1 MKFWKTIDENRII
14 QRIETLDKVECD
26 QCGRIITKDAE
37 DDVYIRTTSR
47 IYDDY
52 GEQILARSRDLCRK
66 CAIELVTREF
76 LSHKNPNMG
85 FSVDIRHLRT
95 RNERTVEEIVDGE
108 IPYAPFFDKKIYNIK
123 MDEA

>member
-1 MKFWKTIDENRII
+1 MEFWKTIDENRII
-14 QRIETLDKVECD
+14 QRIETLDKLECD

-47 IYDDY
+47 VYDDH

-95 RNERTVEEIVDGE
+95 RNERTVEENVDTHEQIEG
-108 IPYAPFFDKKIYNIK
+108 PVL
-123 MDEA
+123 

>member
-1 MKFWKTIDENRII
+1 MKFWKTINENRII

-47 IYDDY
+47 VYDDY
-52 GEQILARSRDLCRK
+52 GGQILARSRDLCRK
-66 CAIELVTREF
+66 CAIEFVTREI

-85 FSVDIRHLRT
+85 FSVDIKHVRKGC
-95 RNERTVEEIVDGE
+95 ERAVEENVDTHEQIEG
-108 IPYAPFFDKKIYNIK
+108 PVF
-123 MDEA
+123 

>member
-1 MKFWKTIDENRII
+1 MEFWKTIDEIRTI

-26 QCGRIITKDAE
+26 QCGYIITKDAE

-47 IYDDY
+47 VYDDY
-52 GEQILARSRDLCRK
+52 GGQILARSRDLCRK
-66 CAIELVTREF
+66 CAIEFVTREI

-95 RNERTVEEIVDGE
+95 RNERTVEENVDTREQIEG
-108 IPYAPFFDKKIYNIK
+108 PVL
-123 MDEA
+123 

>member
-1 MKFWKTIDENRII
+1 MEFWKTIDEIRTI

-37 DDVYIRTTSR
+37 DDVYIRTTSCV
-47 IYDDY
+47 YDDH

-95 RNERTVEEIVDGE
+95 RNERTVEENVDTHEQIEG
-108 IPYAPFFDKKIYNIK
+108 PVL
-123 MDEA
+123 

>member
-1 MKFWKTIDENRII
+1 MEFWKTIDEIRII
-14 QRIETLDKVECD
+14 QRIETLDKIECD
-26 QCGRIITKDAE
+26 QCGRIVTKDAE

-47 IYDDY
+47 VYDDY
-52 GEQILARSRDLCRK
+52 GEQILARSKDLCRK

-95 RNERTVEEIVDGE
+95 RNERTVEENVDTHEQIEG
-108 IPYAPFFDKKIYNIK
+108 PVL
-123 MDEA
+123 

>member
-1 MKFWKTIDENRII
+1 MEFWKTIDEIRTI

-37 DDVYIRTTSR
+37 DNVYIRTTSR
-47 IYDDY
+47 VYDDY

-66 CAIELVTREF
+66 CAIEFVTREI

-85 FSVDIRHLRT
+85 FSVDIKHVRKRC
-95 RNERTVEEIVDGE
+95 ERTVEENVDTHEQIEG
-108 IPYAPFFDKKIYNIK
+108 PVL
-123 MDEA
+123 

>member
-1 MKFWKTIDENRII
+1 MEFWKTIDEIRII
-14 QRIETLDKVECD
+14 QRIETLDKIECD
-26 QCGRIITKDAE
+26 QCGRIVTKDAE

-47 IYDDY
+47 VYDEY
-52 GEQILARSRDLCRK
+52 GEQILARANDLCRK

-95 RNERTVEEIVDGE
+95 RNERTVEENVDTHEQIEG
-108 IPYAPFFDKKIYNIK
+108 PVL
-123 MDEA
+123 

>member
-26 QCGRIITKDAE
+26 RCGRIITKDAE

-66 CAIELVTREF
+66 CAIEFVTREF

-85 FSVDIRHLRT
+85 FSADIRHLRT
-95 RNERTVEEIVDGE
+95 RNERTVEENVDTHEQIEG
-108 IPYAPFFDKKIYNIK
+108 PVL
-123 MDEA
+123 

>member
-26 QCGRIITKDAE
+26 QCGHIITKDAE

-52 GEQILARSRDLCRK
+52 GGQILARSKDLCRK
-66 CAIELVTREF
+66 CAIELTTREF

-95 RNERTVEEIVDGE
+95 RNERTVEENVDTHEQIEG
-108 IPYAPFFDKKIYNIK
+108 PVL
-123 MDEA
+123 

>member
-1 MKFWKTIDENRII
+1 MEFWKIKEESRII

-37 DDVYIRTTSR
+37 DDVYIQTTSCV
-47 IYDDY
+47 YDDY

-66 CAIELVTREF
+66 CAIEFVTREI

-95 RNERTVEEIVDGE
+95 RNERTVEENVDTHEQIEG
-108 IPYAPFFDKKIYNIK
+108 PVL
-123 MDEA
+123 

>member
-1 MKFWKTIDENRII
+1 MEFWKTIDEIRTI

-47 IYDDY
+47 VYDDY
-52 GEQILARSRDLCRK
+52 GGQVLARSRDLCRK

-85 FSVDIRHLRT
+85 FSVDIRHIRT
-95 RNERTVEEIVDGE
+95 RNERTVEENVDTHEQIEG
-108 IPYAPFFDKKIYNIK
+108 PVL
-123 MDEA
+123 

>member
-1 MKFWKTIDENRII
+1 MEFWKAIDEIRTI

-37 DDVYIRTTSR
+37 DDVYIRTTSCV
-47 IYDDY
+47 YDDY
-52 GEQILARSRDLCRK
+52 GEQILARSKDLCRK

-95 RNERTVEEIVDGE
+95 RNERTVEENVDTHEQIEG
-108 IPYAPFFDKKIYNIK
+108 PVL
-123 MDEA
+123 